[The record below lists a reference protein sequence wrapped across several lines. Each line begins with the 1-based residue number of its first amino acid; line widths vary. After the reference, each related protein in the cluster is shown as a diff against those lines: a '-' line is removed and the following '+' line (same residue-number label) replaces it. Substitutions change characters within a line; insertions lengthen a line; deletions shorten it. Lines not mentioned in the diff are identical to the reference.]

1 VWRQFPERAVGYRI
15 AAITALQVALG
26 VAVIFA
32 QRAWMR

>member
-1 VWRQFPERAVGYRI
+1 VGYRI